1 MVDAYFTKSTINFCR
16 QNQTIHLDS
25 PRSSLTSSN
34 KDISSNSVLSILY
47 THNTHKHFFVFLL
60 FLFSSLLQFPINKL
74 HNDTSTTT
82 SPLPHS
88 TLIPLQILQLFLIN
102 RPPPILPNH
111 HDSLHGV
118 HTFKFHEGNIL

>member
-1 MVDAYFTKSTINFCR
+1 MLISQSQQLTFADKIKRSNSDPP
-16 QNQTIHLDS
+16 Q
-25 PRSSLTSSN
+25 SSLTSSN

-47 THNTHKHFFVFLL
+47 THNTHKLFFVFLL
-60 FLFSSLLQFPINKL
+60 FLFSSLLLFPIKIDL
-74 HNDTSTTT
+74 HNGTSTTS

-118 HTFKFHEGNIL
+118 HTFKFHEGNGD